1 MSDPRWHK
9 LIEKIEAAGFVRD
22 WGGDQPRT
30 YQTHDEWWGYG
41 SSYITL
47 TDNERDAQVK
57 VRISDHA
64 PVRGGGLRWQGED
77 LGWWRAGEADVSI
90 HPSSAVT
97 LRNVIAHIEAALAE
111 GNT

>member
-9 LIEKIEAAGFVRD
+9 LIEKIEAAGFERGL
-22 WGGDQPRT
+22 GGDQPRT
-30 YQTHDEWWGYG
+30 YQTRDEWWGHG

-64 PVRGGGLRWQGED
+64 PMDGGGMLHREG
-77 LGWWRAGEADVSI
+77 LGHYRAGEAEVSI
-90 HPSSAVT
+90 HPGSATT

-111 GNT
+111 AAT